1 LLALALLHAGGT
13 FDGMQTMIFTDGYSS
28 YYAPC
33 VNSQICFAAD
43 EDIAAYVNWLKEFA
57 RRYGVL
63 IHGSEIPMSTARYSC
78 NANNKD
84 QPSERSPRKTNSPQV
99 IGKKRFLI
107 GQSLISQIPAHDSLS
122 MKNSG

>member
-1 LLALALLHAGGT
+1 MGRLMARRRRFLPVGIPAHIIHRG
-13 FDGMQTMIFTDGYSS
+13 
-28 YYAPC
+28 
-33 VNSQICFAAD
+33 VNRQICFAAD